1 MKIITIDNE
10 VSYSVPSPEVI
21 NYFGGDWTP
30 EFRDTRALRVLD
42 NGDSIIL
49 HTSNSRYVLDY
60 EEFELLRMYFTLNP
74 MKDMKVY
81 EEVHSDTN

>member
-21 NYFGGDWTP
+21 NYFGNDWTP

-42 NGDSIIL
+42 TGDNVIL
-49 HTSNSRYVLDY
+49 HFSDSRYVLSY
-60 EEFELLRMYFTLNP
+60 EEFELLRLYFTLNP
-74 MKDMKVY
+74 MEDVKVY
-81 EEVHSDTN
+81 EDISN